1 MRATPR
7 VLATLL
13 EEASAA
19 PLRLEGLR
27 LRRGDGGPLLAE
39 TVQLAGG
46 RFTAVTGEARC
57 LDLTGWVLLPGLC
70 DAHVHLF
77 HEARRRLRVDL
88 SGLGRRAELWE
99 RLAAAAGA
107 VEGPLIGV
115 GWDESAW
122 DDPRFPTQAEL
133 DAAFPGRPVGLIR
146 VCGHVAVAGGE
157 ALRLLGKTAPA
168 GLLLEADAVALT
180 RRFPLEREA
189 LLAAARQVASAFARQ
204 GLTAVTDMGAAEL
217 PALAAALP
225 TDFPLRVEYY
235 HAGPLAELPA
245 PDAPG
250 AVGAGR
256 PLGRKFFLD
265 GSIGGRT
272 AAVAAPYIEGGQG
285 SLLHGD
291 AELRAE
297 LAAALAAG
305 WGVALHAIG
314 ERALAQALDCL
325 SALRPPAG
333 RARLEHVEML
343 LPGQAERAAGLGVA
357 VCMQPNFMD
366 RWGRPGGLYAR
377 ALGEGWRDRFA
388 GPGAWRRAGACLAF
402 GTDGMP
408 AALWPALRA
417 AVDASLFGDARD
429 AAPAALAAVTGD
441 AARAAGREGE
451 WGRVLPGHAADFC
464 LVERDPCADYFRD
477 DMETALTVRGG
488 RPTWLASPHQGR

>member
-1 MRATPR
+1 MRATPQM
-7 VLATLL
+7 LATLL
-13 EEASAA
+13 ETAPAV
-19 PLRLEGLR
+19 PLRLEGLG

-39 TVQLAGG
+39 SVQLAAG
-46 RFTAVTGEARC
+46 RFVPVAGEARGV
-57 LDLTGWVLLPGLC
+57 DLSGWVLLPGLC

-88 SGLGRRAELWE
+88 SGLSRREALWE
-99 RLAAAAGA
+99 RLAAAAA
-107 VEGPLIGV
+107 ATEGPLIGV

-122 DDPRFPTQAEL
+122 DDPRFPTQTEL
-133 DAAFPGRPVGLIR
+133 DARFPGRPVGLIR

-157 ALRLLGKTAPA
+157 ALRLLAKTAPA
-168 GLLLEADAVALT
+168 GLLLEADAVALS

-189 LLAAARQVASAFARQ
+189 LLAAALQVAGAFARQ

-225 TDFPLRVEYY
+225 ADFPLRVEYY
-235 HAGPLAELPA
+235 HAGLLAELPA
-245 PDAPG
+245 PDA
-250 AVGAGR
+250 AGAGR

-272 AAVAAPYIEGGQG
+272 AAVSAAYVDGGQG
-285 SLLHGD
+285 SLLHED
-291 AELRAE
+291 AALRSE
-297 LAAALAAG
+297 LAAALSAG
-305 WGVALHAIG
+305 WSVALHAIG

-325 SALRPPAG
+325 AALRPPAG

-343 LPGQAERAAGLGVA
+343 LPGQAERAADLGVA

-377 ALGEGWRDRFA
+377 ALGEGWRARFA
-388 GPGAWRRAGACLAF
+388 GPGDWRRAGACLAY

-417 AVDASLFGDARD
+417 AVDADLFGDARD
-429 AAPAALAAVTGD
+429 GAAAALAAVTGD

-451 WGRVLPGHAADFC
+451 WGRVLPGHSADFC
-464 LVERDPCADYFRD
+464 LVERDPCADYFK
-477 DMETALTVRGG
+477 EEVEAALTVRGG